1 MIRISLR
8 QLEYFVASARCSGAA
23 KAAQHLGV
31 SQPSISKAIAEL
43 EAHWEEQLFVRQPG
57 VGLLLTTAG
66 KLRYQQ
72 AKTLLAEAMRLSQ
85 PAQQQPKGR
94 LHVGCLS
101 TLAPRYM
108 PAVLSAMQERYPDI
122 DVELAEGDTESLVS
136 DVERGLLDVC
146 VLYDL
151 GLARGIRLEPVVD
164 LWPYVL
170 LPATHRLASSTSL
183 RVSDIAAEPFVLIN
197 LHHSR
202 EYFLSLFRMADVR
215 PNIVRESASF
225 EMVCA
230 LVANGLGVSMLTT
243 PRAATVAADGK
254 PLVYLP
260 LNDAVVPQSL
270 VLAYSAVSPVASPLT
285 QYFSAVMQQIVGSLT
300 AVG

>member
-23 KAAQHLGV
+23 KAAQYLGV

-43 EAHWEEQLFVRQPG
+43 EAHWGEQLFVRQPG

-72 AKTLLAEAMRLSQ
+72 AKALLAEAMQLSL
-85 PAQQQPKGR
+85 PAQQAPTGR

-101 TLAPRYM
+101 TLAPRFM
-108 PAVLSAMQERYPDI
+108 PTVLAAMQVCYPDI
-122 DVELAEGDTESLVS
+122 VVELVEGDTESLVS
-136 DVERGLLDVC
+136 DLERGLLDVC

-151 GLARGIRLEPVVD
+151 GLVRGIRLEHVVD

-170 LPATHRLASSTSL
+170 LPADHALATHSSL
-183 RVSDIAAEPFVLIN
+183 RVKDIAAEPFVLIN

-202 EYFLSLFRMADVR
+202 EYFLSLFRMAGVR

-254 PLVYLP
+254 PLVYRP
-260 LNDAVVPQSL
+260 LKEIVLPQSL
-270 VLAYSAVSPVASPLT
+270 VLAYNATSSVASPLT
-285 QYFSAVMQQIVGSLT
+285 RYFSAVMQQMVGTET

>member
-43 EAHWEEQLFVRQPG
+43 EAHWGEQLFVRQPG

-72 AKTLLAEAMRLSQ
+72 AKALLADALQLSLAAKQ
-85 PAQQQPKGR
+85 EPTGR

-108 PAVLSAMQERYPDI
+108 PAVLAAMQERYPSI
-122 DVELAEGDTESLVS
+122 ELELMEGDTESLVS
-136 DVERGLLDVC
+136 QLERGLLDVC

-151 GLARGIRLEPVVD
+151 GLARGIRLEQVVD

-170 LPATHRLASSTSL
+170 LPAAHRLAAAPSL
-183 RVSDIAAEPFVLIN
+183 RIRDMADEPFVLIN

-202 EYFLSLFRMADVR
+202 EYFLSLFRMAEVR
-215 PNIVRESASF
+215 PTIVRESASF

-254 PLVYLP
+254 PLVYVP
-260 LNDAVVPQSL
+260 LSDALVPQSL
-270 VLAYSAVSPVASPLT
+270 VLAYNAASPVPSPLAK
-285 QYFSAVMQQIVGSLT
+285 YFSAVMQQMAGSLT